1 MMPLHAS
8 FKIRK
13 IAARI
18 GTFASVEN
26 RTGNC
31 HMFKILCLTSNFK
44 LPNSTG
50 MPKEWGKVKK
60 KKKKDLWKLTPP
72 FFNDFS
78 QWNTSSWHHLSLQSW
93 WEIPSCHVLPPFF
106 FKTAICFDRCTWL
119 ISSTQKIRFR
129 PWWGTSTWRRT
140 IVETCGDRVLC
151 LQNTSHDLHM
161 WSRQFLSKTWGKQ
174 EMRKVQRLNGYN
186 NFRGMSGKNVIWHIL
201 LHF

>member
-1 MMPLHAS
+1 MLASKLGKLQQGLEHLQVWKTGLETVTCSKFFVSPLIS
-8 FKIRK
+8 ICQTRRECQRSEEKF
-13 IAARI
+13 
-18 GTFASVEN
+18 
-26 RTGNC
+26 
-31 HMFKILCLTSNFK
+31 
-44 LPNSTG
+44 
-50 MPKEWGKVKK
+50 
-60 KKKKDLWKLTPP
+60 KKKDLWKLTPP

-119 ISSTQKIRFR
+119 ISSTQKIKFR

-151 LQNTSHDLHM
+151 LQNTSHDLYM
-161 WSRQFLSKTWGKQ
+161 WSRQFLSKTWEKQ

-186 NFRGMSGKNVIWHIL
+186 NCNFRGMSGKNVIWHIL